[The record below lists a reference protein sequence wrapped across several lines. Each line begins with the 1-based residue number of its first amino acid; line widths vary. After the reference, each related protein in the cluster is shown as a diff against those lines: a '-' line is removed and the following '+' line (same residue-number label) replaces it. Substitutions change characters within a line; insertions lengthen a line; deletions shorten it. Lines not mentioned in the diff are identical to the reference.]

1 MTLVHLELST
11 FWLSLVAVL
20 YQGKDVGLKKIIKSL
35 ISLEQVGGKETL
47 RYTELL
53 NNKIPFFN

>member
-20 YQGKDVGLKKIIKSL
+20 YQGKDVDLKKIIKSL
-35 ISLEQVGGKETL
+35 ISLEQVEGKETL

>member
-1 MTLVHLELST
+1 MTLAHLELST
-11 FWLSLVAVL
+11 FWLSSVAML

-35 ISLEQVGGKETL
+35 ISLEQVEGKETL